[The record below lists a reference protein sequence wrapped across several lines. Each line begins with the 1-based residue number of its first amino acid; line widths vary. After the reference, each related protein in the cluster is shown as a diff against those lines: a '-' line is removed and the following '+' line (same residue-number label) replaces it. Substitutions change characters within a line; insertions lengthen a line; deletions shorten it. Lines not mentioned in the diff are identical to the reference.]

1 MDFTRFPSLILLCAK
16 QLKYILKVLGIIF
29 GYIPLLFSAFLSRIY
44 RARFSRVGKN
54 VSFDPFGVYSYENIN
69 IGSSVNLGYRPVL
82 IAGKSKIVIGNHV
95 MFGPQVTIRGGN
107 HRIDLLGR
115 YMDMI
120 KNNEKRPE
128 DDPGVVIE
136 DDVWIG
142 TRAIILAGVTIGR
155 GAVVAAGSVVTKSV
169 PAYAIVGGNPAK
181 IIRMRW
187 SPSEIVEHEH
197 LINERGV

>member
-1 MDFTRFPSLILLCAK
+1 
-16 QLKYILKVLGIIF
+16 
-29 GYIPLLFSAFLSRIY
+29 
-44 RARFSRVGKN
+44 
-54 VSFDPFGVYSYENIN
+54 
-69 IGSSVNLGYRPVL
+69 
-82 IAGKSKIVIGNHV
+82 